1 MNTDPYDA
9 GSRPRDQDGD
19 GLPDTMVT
27 GCTSTL
33 TEDDNDDND
42 DNDNDMLRWST
53 HDDPSAWE
61 SDWRDNADAFD
72 DDDNN
77 NDNGRQHQLR

>member
-1 MNTDPYDA
+1 
-9 GSRPRDQDGD
+9 
-19 GLPDTMVT
+19 
-27 GCTSTL
+27 
-33 TEDDNDDND
+33 
-42 DNDNDMLRWST
+42 MLRWST

-77 NDNGRQHQLR
+77 NDDDVDEVNIDRDDKDDFVVVAIDDLKLFLKEVLRLCVARDM